1 MPGIITPSF
10 PFAGWIVPSCLEL
23 LRAFPSDFTS
33 ILGVFD
39 AVFAD
44 LFRVAIF
51 WPLPQ

>member
-1 MPGIITPSF
+1 MTPNF
-10 PFAGWIVPSCLEL
+10 PFAGWMLPLFFEPLIFEL
-23 LRAFPSDFTS
+23 LRASMRAAFA
-33 ILGVFD
+33 